1 MSQIDS
7 EINTLRDRL
16 IGLEEKKRIEMEKEE
31 EKKKNPLGTLKNII
45 DEKRE
50 QIKRNSYSKNIPLA
64 RFYDEEKLAMIEPI
78 FAMLK
83 NIQDRLEILEKN
95 KNSN

>member
-7 EINTLRDRL
+7 EINILRDKL

-31 EKKKNPLGTLKNII
+31 EKKKNPLNTLKNII

-50 QIKRNSYSKNIPLA
+50 QIKRNSYSTPL
-64 RFYDEEKLAMIEPI
+64 DI
-78 FAMLK
+78 
-83 NIQDRLEILEKN
+83 
-95 KNSN
+95 

>member
-7 EINTLRDRL
+7 EINILRDKL

-50 QIKRNSYSKNIPLA
+50 QIKRNSYSKSIPLA
-64 RFYDEEKLAMIEPI
+64 RFYDEEKLAMIKPI